1 MHTGLIVN
9 EKMAEYL
16 NQLFYELEL
25 ELHNKKKKKKRKRK

>member
-16 NQLFYELEL
+16 NQLLYELEL
-25 ELHNKKKKKKRKRK
+25 ELYNKKKKRKRK